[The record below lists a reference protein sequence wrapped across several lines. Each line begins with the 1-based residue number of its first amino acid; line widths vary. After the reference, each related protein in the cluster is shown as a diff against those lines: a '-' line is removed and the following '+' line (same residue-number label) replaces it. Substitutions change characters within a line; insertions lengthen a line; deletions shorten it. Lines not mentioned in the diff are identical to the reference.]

1 MKFSK
6 DVLETSQI
14 YQIFEFLEN
23 CNFCF
28 YYSLQQF
35 VMDIIDITITSV
47 QWQCHRLVSCLKI
60 IESPKTGW
68 LFLINDLF
76 SAIKPL
82 IAVNKRVW
90 SKLSWNSRQQKERR
104 KWGGICCISRDFIL
118 RKTTCSPS
126 RCSLGRFA
134 TALASVCKTTVL
146 LPFCLRYPEK
156 KKK

>member
-1 MKFSK
+1 MFLKQVKYIKYLNFWKTVIFVFITLCNNLSWIS
-6 DVLETSQI
+6 LISQSHQSNI
-14 YQIFEFLEN
+14 
-23 CNFCF
+23 
-28 YYSLQQF
+28 
-35 VMDIIDITITSV
+35 
-47 QWQCHRLVSCLKI
+47 QWQCHHLVSWLK
-60 IESPKTGW
+60 SPKTGW

-104 KWGGICCISRDFIL
+104 KWGGIFCISRDFIL

-134 TALASVCKTTVL
+134 TALVSVCKTTVL
-146 LPFCLRYPEK
+146 LPFYLRFPEK
-156 KKK
+156 KPPQI